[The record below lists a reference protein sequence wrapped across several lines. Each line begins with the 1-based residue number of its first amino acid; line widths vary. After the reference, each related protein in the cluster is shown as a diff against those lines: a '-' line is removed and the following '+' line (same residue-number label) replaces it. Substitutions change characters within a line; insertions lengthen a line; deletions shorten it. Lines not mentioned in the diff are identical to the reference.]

1 MKKVGL
7 TGGIGSGKSTVSAYM
22 EKRGIPVIDADKI
35 AREIVKKGSPV
46 LKELSE
52 AFGHD
57 IIDVEGDLDRKKLAS
72 RSFSNAESKNILDR
86 ITQKRIYDIA
96 YSRLKKLSLEGKEKM
111 VLIDAPLLFES
122 GLSRLVDEI
131 WVVSADLKTRVE
143 RVAERD
149 KISREQISRIAE
161 NQLDEEEKEKKA
173 DRVLDNSGTKE
184 QLYEQIERLLKEI

>member
-22 EKRGIPVIDADKI
+22 EKKGIPVIDADKI

-46 LKELSE
+46 LTELSE

-57 IIDVEGDLDRKKLAS
+57 IIDKEGHLDRKKLAS
-72 RSFSNAESKNILDR
+72 RAFSNAESKNILDR
-86 ITQKRIYDIA
+86 ITQKRIYDII
-96 YSRLKKLSLEGKEKM
+96 YNRLKKLSLEGNEKI

-122 GLSRLVDEI
+122 GLSHLADEI

-161 NQLDEEEKEKKA
+161 NQLDETEKEKKA

>member
-72 RSFSNAESKNILDR
+72 RAFSNAESKNILDR

>member
-57 IIDVEGDLDRKKLAS
+57 IIDVKGDLDRKKLAS
-72 RSFSNAESKNILDR
+72 RAFSNAESKNILDR

-149 KISREQISRIAE
+149 KISREQISRIEE

>member
-1 MKKVGL
+1 M
-7 TGGIGSGKSTVSAYM
+7 
-22 EKRGIPVIDADKI
+22 
-35 AREIVKKGSPV
+35 

-57 IIDVEGDLDRKKLAS
+57 IIDVKGDLDRKKLAS

-122 GLSRLVDEI
+122 GLSHLADEI

-161 NQLDEEEKEKKA
+161 NQLDETEKEKKA

>member
-57 IIDVEGDLDRKKLAS
+57 IIDVKGDLDRKKLAS
-72 RSFSNAESKNILDR
+72 RAFSNAESKNILDR

-111 VLIDAPLLFES
+111 VLIDAPLLFEF

-149 KISREQISRIAE
+149 KISREQISRIEE

>member
-1 MKKVGL
+1 
-7 TGGIGSGKSTVSAYM
+7 
-22 EKRGIPVIDADKI
+22 
-35 AREIVKKGSPV
+35 
-46 LKELSE
+46 
-52 AFGHD
+52 
-57 IIDVEGDLDRKKLAS
+57 
-72 RSFSNAESKNILDR
+72 
-86 ITQKRIYDIA
+86 
-96 YSRLKKLSLEGKEKM
+96 M

-173 DRVLDNSGTKE
+173 DHVLDNSGTKQ
-184 QLYEQIERLLKEI
+184 QLYEQIERLLKKI

>member
-7 TGGIGSGKSTVSAYM
+7 TGGIGSGKSTVSAYI
-22 EKRGIPVIDADKI
+22 EKKGIPVIDADKI

-46 LKELSE
+46 LTELSE
-52 AFGHD
+52 AFGDD
-57 IIDVEGDLDRKKLAS
+57 IIDEKGQLDRKKLAS
-72 RSFSNAESKNILDR
+72 RAFSDIESKNILDR
-86 ITQKRIYDIA
+86 ITQERIYDII
-96 YSRLKKLSLEGKEKM
+96 YSRLKNISLEGKGKM

-122 GLSRLVDEI
+122 GLSDLADEI

-149 KISREQISRIAE
+149 MISREQISRIAQ

-173 DRVLDNSGTKE
+173 DHVLDNSGTKE
-184 QLYEQIERLLKEI
+184 QLYEQIERLLKKI